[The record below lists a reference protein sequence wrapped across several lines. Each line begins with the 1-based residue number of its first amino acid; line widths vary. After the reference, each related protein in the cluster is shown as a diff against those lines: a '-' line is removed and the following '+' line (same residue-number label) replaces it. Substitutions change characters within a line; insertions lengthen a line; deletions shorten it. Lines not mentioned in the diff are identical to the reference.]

1 MTTPTLHR
9 PVLGGTRGTTRPG
22 NAPLRGAEEADSSAD
37 PVAVPG
43 AGHVGVLDVSSAP
56 PPERRRAG
64 CRRGRAATPGEG
76 GADPQAAG
84 HLHPQSAAPCW
95 DGGLELSPCP
105 RRQSTHPA
113 GSTST
118 LAGPNFGPKNGVHL
132 TSPSPSS
139 PSPSSPSPS
148 SPSPSS
154 VLSSS
159 VSSLPSS
166 AASFLSPSSRLHP
179 RLQS

>member
-1 MTTPTLHR
+1 VTTPTLHR

-132 TSPSPSS
+132 SRRQDE
-139 PSPSSPSPS
+139 
-148 SPSPSS
+148 
-154 VLSSS
+154 
-159 VSSLPSS
+159 SLLDEEDLALADAGLLGALLLCEPAQQPFS
-166 AASFLSPSSRLHP
+166 AKGVKLNQRPPYRE
-179 RLQS
+179 R

>member
-1 MTTPTLHR
+1 VTTPTLHR

-132 TSPSPSS
+132 TSRIRNSTKSTPYCKPIRGRMMRAISGY
-139 PSPSSPSPS
+139 
-148 SPSPSS
+148 
-154 VLSSS
+154 
-159 VSSLPSS
+159 
-166 AASFLSPSSRLHP
+166 SRPTIRSTFRNHGLGM
-179 RLQS
+179 RW